1 MAQQKELRF
10 EEGLA
15 LYDEAI
21 DRAEEDLVHIGL
33 PLPTR
38 PMDRAGELLD
48 LPMMPEDLSELT
60 PQELGD
66 MLATFSR
73 WFEYASGQYKMARG
87 RRNGNEK
94 KRGFAW
100 SAIRQKKSGTV
111 SDKDDNT
118 RTDIRYMNVDAD
130 FEYTDAKLGLLE
142 GIVRGLERDIET
154 ISRAITVMDQRLG
167 VEGRGAAASKRRR
180 HGSGRGHYQE
190 PQKRDDVL
198 SKGRA
203 NFRSSRRKK

>member
-1 MAQQKELRF
+1 MAKEPRF
-10 EEGLA
+10 EEGLQ

-21 DRAEEDLVHIGL
+21 DRAEEDLIHIGL

-38 PMDRAGELLD
+38 PSARDGELLD
-48 LPMMPEDLSELT
+48 LPQMPEDLSELS

-73 WFEYASGQYKMARG
+73 WFEYATSQYKLARG
-87 RRNGNEK
+87 RRNGCEK
-94 KRGFAW
+94 KRGYAW
-100 SAIRQKKSGTV
+100 SHIRQKKSGTV
-111 SDKDDNT
+111 SDKDDLT
-118 RTDIRYMNVDAD
+118 RVDIRYMNVDAD
-130 FEYTDAKLGLLE
+130 FEFSDAKLGLLE
-142 GIVRGLERDIET
+142 GIVRGLERDIDT

-180 HGSGRGHYQE
+180 YDGSRGHYQQ
-190 PQKRDDVL
+190 PQKQDDVL

-203 NFRSSRRKK
+203 SFRSNRRKGK